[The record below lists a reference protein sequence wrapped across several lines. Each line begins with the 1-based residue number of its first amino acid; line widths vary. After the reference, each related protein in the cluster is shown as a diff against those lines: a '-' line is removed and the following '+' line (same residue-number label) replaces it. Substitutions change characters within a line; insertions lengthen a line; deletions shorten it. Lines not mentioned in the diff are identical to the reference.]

1 MENSYLLSTAENGCK
16 TKASTVLGKLFLC
29 GEEANGSREVQKN
42 ITTAEPSVTQP
53 QSMQT
58 TEKDKA
64 VKNDNLC

>member
-1 MENSYLLSTAENGCK
+1 MDVKQKLALCQA
-16 TKASTVLGKLFLC
+16 KLFLC